1 MEKVVKIDGQELKL
15 AVNGGTPRLYRSI
28 FRKDIFQ
35 GMNNAVNEEGEIK
48 DSEIFEN
55 LAFIMAIQGG
65 SISMA
70 TKIED
75 WLNAMSN
82 PMAIMEA
89 APDIL
94 DLWLTTNETTSSA
107 KKE

>member
-1 MEKVVKIDGQELKL
+1 MEKIVKIDGQEMKF

-35 GMNNAVNEEGEIK
+35 GMNNAVNEKGEIK

-65 SISMA
+65 SISM
-70 TKIED
+70 TTNIDD

-89 APDIL
+89 APEIL
-94 DLWLTTNETTSSA
+94 DLWLNTNETISTA